1 MLGNILSNE
10 TGIKK
15 NFLVELFR
23 IGLNLYNIFKL
34 WRFGVIQSAQKFYKE
49 MTVGDAMQVHPE
61 AGLVFSSYHLGGCS
75 HCSINEIETIEQV
88 CQGYGVEVEVLLDS
102 LNNLFAEDES

>member
-1 MLGNILSNE
+1 
-10 TGIKK
+10 
-15 NFLVELFR
+15 
-23 IGLNLYNIFKL
+23 
-34 WRFGVIQSAQKFYKE
+34 
-49 MTVGDAMQVHPE
+49 MTVGEAMQVHPE

-102 LNNLFAEDES
+102 LNNLFAEDEA

>member
-1 MLGNILSNE
+1 
-10 TGIKK
+10 
-15 NFLVELFR
+15 
-23 IGLNLYNIFKL
+23 
-34 WRFGVIQSAQKFYKE
+34 

-61 AGLVFSSYHLGGCS
+61 AGLVYSSYHLGGCS

>member
-1 MLGNILSNE
+1 M
-10 TGIKK
+10 
-15 NFLVELFR
+15 
-23 IGLNLYNIFKL
+23 
-34 WRFGVIQSAQKFYKE
+34 QSTQPRFYKE
-49 MTVGDAMQVHPE
+49 MTVGEAMTIHPE

-102 LNNLFAEDES
+102 LNNLFSESEEE

>member
-1 MLGNILSNE
+1 MMQ
-10 TGIKK
+10 
-15 NFLVELFR
+15 R
-23 IGLNLYNIFKL
+23 IGHLLRYRDDLHERKYL
-34 WRFGVIQSAQKFYKE
+34 VHHSDLLTAK
-49 MTVGDAMQVHPE
+49 QVHPE